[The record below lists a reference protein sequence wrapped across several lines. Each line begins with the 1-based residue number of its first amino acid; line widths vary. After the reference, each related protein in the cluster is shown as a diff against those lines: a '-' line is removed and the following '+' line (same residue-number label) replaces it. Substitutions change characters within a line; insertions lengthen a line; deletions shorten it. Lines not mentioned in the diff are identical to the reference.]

1 MNTSP
6 RSVQRWLL
14 LILGTALLGGLT
26 LANYRFAVQAPGGND
41 FLARWTGARYWLV
54 EGVNP
59 YDDQVG
65 LAAQRM
71 IYGRPANPQRGE
83 DIAAFVYPLP
93 AMLFF
98 APCGLLPFPMAR
110 ALWMTILE
118 LGLPLLA
125 AFGLMIVGWRP
136 PRWHI
141 ALWLIFSVVWYH
153 GFRAVIVGQFAVIE
167 ALLMV
172 GALLAIQSHSDA
184 VAGVL
189 LALSISKPQMV
200 ILLLPF
206 VLIWAIKSKRG
217 RLVRWTLGSLGV
229 LILASLLLMP
239 DWPVRWLRQLL
250 AYPEYTALGSPVS
263 IAIGLLPRNLPWIA
277 WAVSGGLLIYLFI
290 EWARAMGK
298 GDRWFQWTAAL
309 TIVITNLV
317 AMRTAT
323 TNYVVM
329 LPALIM
335 VMAALED
342 RWRMAGRLVGLGLML
357 LLLLGLWALFIATV
371 QGNVESPWMYLPLP
385 VLTLLGLWW
394 TSWWVRRLPRLP
406 LQSAA
411 AQPGGKRWA

>member
-14 LILGTALLGGLT
+14 LILGIALLGGLT

-98 APCGLLPFPMAR
+98 APFGLLPFPMAR

-189 LALSISKPQMV
+189 LALSISKPQML

-217 RLVRWTLGSLGV
+217 RLIRWTLGSLGV

-298 GDRWFQWTAAL
+298 SDRWFQWTAAL

-385 VLTLLGLWW
+385 VFTLLGLWW